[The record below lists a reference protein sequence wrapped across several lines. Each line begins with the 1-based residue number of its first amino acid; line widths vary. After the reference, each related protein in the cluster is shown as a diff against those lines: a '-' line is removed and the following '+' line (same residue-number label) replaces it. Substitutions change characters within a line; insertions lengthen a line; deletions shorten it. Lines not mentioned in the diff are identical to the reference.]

1 MAAASSSSTL
11 ELEEREGHTLPLH
24 NLDTLSRQEDPLDA
38 SNNAATT
45 STARNTASSNNS
57 NNVRNSTAYLDGL
70 RGFAAFLVYFY
81 HHISWFYGPTDDLLY
96 GWGHEGNHY
105 IFQLPFLRV
114 FFTGGN
120 AAVAIFFILSG
131 YVLSLSP
138 LRSLRDGN
146 AKKCYNSLISATIRR
161 PFRLYIPPI
170 GVGLCFAIAMQL
182 PFGLAPRMAWPQPE
196 ATFSKEMARFV
207 PETWHMVNP
216 FERHGT
222 KEHWYIYNP
231 PSYTMAIEFV
241 GSMAVFGLCAMFSTV
256 SVSVRAG
263 LFLLAAVTFLSTGE
277 WALAMF
283 MGGVL
288 LAMNDLSGWDHALLA
303 KQPLKV
309 SRTVMHHIFFFTG
322 WYLLCQP
329 SGIRDPKQS
338 SEAPGWYIL
347 TELLTPRVYYQDEYW
362 RWWNFWGAL
371 MLVYGVLRIEWLQ
384 SLFTTQP
391 MRYLGRICFALY
403 LVHTPLLWTIN
414 DRVYRVLGTQMHQ
427 DLVLW
432 IDDWLKIPDFGIHGL
447 SSRFLVA
454 QVINTPINFAAA
466 EVGTWVLD
474 EPSVRVGKWIV
485 RKLGIDKR

>member
-1 MAAASSSSTL
+1 MAAASSSTV
-11 ELEEREGHTLPLH
+11 ELEECEDRGLPLH
-24 NLDTLSRQEDPLDA
+24 NLDTISRQEDPLDA
-38 SNNAATT
+38 SNTAATSSRT
-45 STARNTASSNNS
+45 SNTPNATSS
-57 NNVRNSTAYLDGL
+57 RNSTAYLDGL

-81 HHISWFYGPTDDLLY
+81 HHISWFYGPTDALLY
-96 GWGHEGNHY
+96 GWGHEGYHF

-146 AKKCYNSLISATIRR
+146 PKKCYNSLISATVRR

-170 GVGLCFAIAMQL
+170 GVGLAFALVLHL
-182 PFGLAPRMAWPQPE
+182 PFGLAPKMAWPTPE
-196 ATFSKEMARFV
+196 STLYKELVRFV

-241 GSMAVFGLCAMFSTV
+241 GSMAVFSLIAAFSTV
-256 SVSVRAG
+256 STRIRAG
-263 LFLLAAVTFLSTGE
+263 LFALACITFLTTGL
-277 WALAMF
+277 WAMAMF

-288 LAMNDLSGWDHALLA
+288 LALNDLSGWDHAFLE
-303 KQPLKV
+303 KKPLRV
-309 SRTVMHHIFFFTG
+309 SRSVMHHIFFFTG

-338 SEAPGWYIL
+338 SEQPGFYIL
-347 TELLTPRVYYQDEYW
+347 TEILTPRVYFQDEYW

-371 MLVYGVLRIEWLQ
+371 MLVYAVLRIQYLQ
-384 SLFTTQP
+384 TFFTTKP
-391 MRYLGRICFALY
+391 LKYLGRVCFALY

-414 DRVYRVLGTQMHQ
+414 DRVYRLLGTRQHQ

-432 IDDWLKIPDFGIHGL
+432 IDDWFWIPDWGVHGL
-447 SSRFLVA
+447 SLRFLVGQA
-454 QVINTPINFAAA
+454 INTPINFAVA
-466 EVGTWVLD
+466 ELGTWVLD
-474 EPSVRVGKWIV
+474 EPSITVGKWVV